1 MANKEDFN
9 GSKSV
14 RCSFCGKTQD
24 QVRRLVAGPNAYIC
38 NECILLCQEII
49 SDDVDSVNA
58 SGEIEIKTPQE
69 IKDVLDQYV
78 VGQEAAKKALCVAV
92 YNHYACFADNSGL
105 IQCVDINT
113 MTPVWAFAAGDD
125 TDASLALEET
135 GDGVSI
141 YTACELD
148 LRGST
153 GDCHMRRL
161 NLLTGEEIWRVDEP
175 CHASEDYDGGCFATP
190 AIGKGS
196 LADYVYFHV
205 GRTVADG
212 GTLFLDERCDPGVE
226 KVTANQM
233 IYGHDMHD
241 GTMFGKL
248 HLYAGEDYG
257 KEHSLIRF
265 DTLHEVGEYQLL
277 AAFYTQV
284 YYTTD
289 TCFKYYQFF
298 DAENEEEFN
307 DYVENVKAL
316 AEYDTGVSA
325 KFGDTLLTLSTCAYH
340 TESGRFIVV
349 AKKV

>member
-1 MANKEDFN
+1 MKKASFLTLAALTLAVSTVGCVGKNNGFALFNKIYDWN
-9 GSKSV
+9 LTAS
-14 RCSFCGKTQD
+14 D
-24 QVRRLVAGPNAYIC
+24 
-38 NECILLCQEII
+38 NEWVNEII
-49 SDDVDSVNA
+49 FLGLCIIPVYPICLFADTIVFNSIDFWTGENPIVGVDSNT
-58 SGEIEIKTPQE
+58 GK
-69 IKDVLDQYV
+69 
-78 VGQEAAKKALCVAV
+78 
-92 YNHYACFADNSGL
+92 HYAIVPN
-105 IQCVDINT
+105 
-113 MTPVWAFAAGDD
+113 
-125 TDASLALEET
+125 
-135 GDGVSI
+135 GVS
-141 YTACELD
+141 
-148 LRGST
+148 LRPAAIEGT
-153 GDCHMRRL
+153 DIDYPVVRTPGDNEKYLRL
-161 NLLTGEEIWRVDEP
+161 GF
-175 CHASEDYDGGCFATP
+175 DGAYAT
-190 AIGKGS
+190 
-196 LADYVYFHV
+196 
-205 GRTVADG
+205 G

-248 HLYAGEDYG
+248 HLYAGEEYG

-325 KFGDTLLTLSTCAYH
+325 EFGDTLLTLSTCSNH
-340 TESGRFIVV
+340 VENGRFVVV
-349 AKKV
+349 AKKVN